1 MEQYRKTPR
10 ACFLSYDEGDFF
22 ITICI
27 RDRKHH
33 FGEIENNVMHYSET
47 GRFCFSELEKASQ
60 YNPRIKI
67 PVFTVM
73 PNHIHFI
80 IHLEKDDME
89 EENIEQRNP
98 NPSLRPKIDSK
109 RKVALLSKY
118 VSSLKGSVT
127 KFAKAKGIDLKWQGR
142 YHDHYIRGP
151 HDGNNISEYI
161 VNNVYRWDSDCFK

>member
-1 MEQYRKTPR
+1 
-10 ACFLSYDEGDFF
+10 
-22 ITICI
+22 
-27 RDRKHH
+27 
-33 FGEIENNVMHYSET
+33 
-47 GRFCFSELEKASQ
+47 
-60 YNPRIKI
+60 
-67 PVFTVM
+67 
-73 PNHIHFI
+73 
-80 IHLEKDDME
+80 ME

-161 VNNVYRWDSDCFK
+161 VNNVYRWESDCFR